1 MFRSKPG
8 ALLGS
13 MAAGAIS
20 LCADGAIAQESANAT
35 ADEPQLEEL
44 VVTAR
49 RTDENR
55 QRVPI
60 AVTVVGADALETR
73 QMRNLFDLDKAVPG
87 ITICCNEAT
96 VGFGQGLSYVRGV
109 RGILTY
115 LGDVPI
121 NYSSSAAYFDAANVQ
136 VLKGPQ
142 GTLFGLST
150 NGGAIVVSPQKPTE
164 TLEGYAEIGFGDFGR
179 REATGVLNVPVNDNL
194 LLRFSATTQKRDGYI
209 HAVQE
214 NIDLNN
220 EDFQI
225 ARAIAT
231 LRVGERFDNELLINY
246 YQSDT
251 KPAWFVDVLPGRASN
266 LREGSLITA
275 IYGDVARQYFA
286 EQEALGPYKIPSTG
300 FDSTT
305 RGPYSEVEQW
315 NVTDTA
321 TLRINDQFTLKNIL
335 GYQRVSNL
343 TYVSLLGFP
352 VVNFPVDVLPDGTIV
367 GPPKAAGAT
376 SDPPGPLTQFSEEIQ
391 LQGKLLEDRL
401 TLTVG
406 SFNAWNDSKR
416 DDAIVYKQTFGGIG
430 GTSGKAESKTN
441 SVYAQG
447 TYDLSAAVEGLSF
460 TAGYRYSWDHL
471 ERTINSFGADGALLS
486 EVVRDAK
493 FSAPSYT
500 LQLQYQVNE
509 RTMLF
514 FNNSKGY
521 SRGGFNNQTGLPLSL
536 AQFEPETLDNFEAG
550 IKSQFEIAGKPV
562 RANVSAYY
570 GKNDQMQLAVP
581 QTFIDANTGEQKFE
595 SITQN
600 AANGHIYGVEGEF
613 AIAPSRSLTLS
624 TAMAYSIGRFD
635 EYVSNGV
642 DVSDSEFILTPELKY
657 TVNINY
663 DLPVPAS
670 WGELSFN
677 VAFAHQSS
685 TPVQLTVNPA
695 PEDSIPA
702 FETLDLNA
710 EWDGAFGK
718 TGLRLLA
725 YWNNVTQEVYS
736 SGFTPGWD
744 SLGFSGITPQLPR
757 MFGLRVRYGF

>member
-1 MFRSKPG
+1 MFLRKPTI
-8 ALLGS
+8 LLGA
-13 MAAGAIS
+13 MTAGAIT
-20 LCADGAIAQESANAT
+20 LCADGAIAQGTE
-35 ADEPQLEEL
+35 DPQLGEPQLEEL

-60 AVTVVGADALETR
+60 AVTVVGADALETQ

-150 NGGAIVVSPQKPTE
+150 NGGAIVVAPHKPTE
-164 TLEGYAEIGFGDFGR
+164 TLEGYAEIGFGDYGR
-179 REATGVLNVPVNDNL
+179 REATGVLNLPVNDQL
-194 LLRFSATTQKRDGYI
+194 LLRFAATSQKRDGYI

-220 EDFQI
+220 EDYQI

-231 LRVGERFDNELLINY
+231 LRVSERFENELLINY

-251 KPAWFVDVLPGRASN
+251 KPAWFVDALPGRASN
-266 LREGSLITA
+266 LREGSLITT
-275 IYGDVARQYFA
+275 IYGDVAREYFA
-286 EQEALGPYKIPSTG
+286 EQAALGPYKIPYTG
-300 FDSTT
+300 FDSNT
-305 RGPYSEVEQW
+305 RGPYSKVEQW

-321 TLRINDQFTLKNIL
+321 IFEINDRFTLKNIL

-352 VVNFPVDVLPDGTIV
+352 VVNFPVDVLPNGTIV
-367 GPPKAAGAT
+367 GPPQAAGAT
-376 SDPPGPLTQFSEEIQ
+376 SDPPGPLVQFSEELQ
-391 LQGKLLEDRL
+391 LQGKLLDDRL
-401 TLTVG
+401 RLTIG
-406 SFNAWNDSKR
+406 SFNAWNDTKR
-416 DDAIVYKQTFGGIG
+416 NDAIVYKQTFGGIG

-447 TYDLSAAVEGLSF
+447 TYDFSSVEGLSF

-471 ERTINSFGADGALLS
+471 ERTINSFAADGALLS
-486 EVVRDAK
+486 EVERDAK
-493 FSAPSYT
+493 FSSPSYT
-500 LQLQYQVNE
+500 LQLQYQLNPL
-509 RTMLF
+509 TMLF

-521 SRGGFNNQTGLPLSL
+521 SRGGFNNQAGLPLSL
-536 AQFEPETLDNFEAG
+536 AQFSPETLDNFEAG
-550 IKSQFEIAGKPV
+550 IKSQFDIAGKPV

-581 QTFIDANTGEQKFE
+581 QTFFDAITGEQKFE
-595 SITQN
+595 SLTQN

-613 AIAPSRSLTLS
+613 AIAPWHSLTLS
-624 TAMAYSIGRFD
+624 TAMAYSKGKFD

-642 DVSDSEFILTPELKY
+642 DVSDSQFILTPKFKY
-657 TVNINY
+657 TINVDY
-663 DLPVPAS
+663 QLPVPAS
-670 WGELSFN
+670 WGELSLN
-677 VAFAHQSS
+677 AAYAHQSS

-695 PEDSIPA
+695 PEDTIPS

-710 EWDGAFGK
+710 VWDDAFGK
-718 TGLRLLA
+718 SGLRVLA
-725 YWNNVTQEVYS
+725 YYNNVTQEVYS

-757 MFGLRVRYGF
+757 MFGIRLRYNFQ

>member
-1 MFRSKPG
+1 MTFS
-8 ALLGS
+8 AITLGS
-13 MAAGAIS
+13 D
-20 LCADGAIAQESANAT
+20 LVTAQESDNLV
-35 ADEPQLEEL
+35 LED
-44 VVTAR
+44 VVVAAR

-60 AVTVVGADALETR
+60 AVTVVGGNALETQ

-96 VGFGQGLSYVRGV
+96 VGFGQGLSFVRGV
-109 RGILTY
+109 RGVLTY

-150 NGGAIVVSPQKPTE
+150 NGGAIVVAPQKPTE
-164 TLEGYAEIGFGDFGR
+164 NLEGYAEIGFGDFGR
-179 REATGVLNVPVNDNL
+179 REATGVLNLPVSDKL

-209 HAVQE
+209 HAMQE
-214 NIDLNN
+214 NIDLND

-231 LRVGERFDNELLINY
+231 LRPNDRFENELLVNY
-246 YQSDT
+246 YQSDM
-251 KPAWFVDVLPGRASN
+251 KPAWFVDVLPGRRSN
-266 LREGSLITA
+266 LREGSLITD
-275 IYGDVARQYFA
+275 IYGDVARQYFTQ
-286 EQEALGPYKIPSTG
+286 QEALGPYKIPSTG

-305 RGPYSEVEQW
+305 RGPYSKVEQW

-321 TLRINDQFTLKNIL
+321 SFELNDRFTLKNIV
-335 GYQRVSNL
+335 GYQHVSNL

-352 VVNFPVDVLPDGTIV
+352 VVNFPVDVLPNGTVV

-376 SDPPGPLTQFSEEIQ
+376 SDPPGPLTQLSEEIQ
-391 LQGKLLEDRL
+391 LQGRLLDDRL
-401 TLTVG
+401 LLTVG
-406 SFNAWNDSKR
+406 SFNAWNDTKR

-430 GTSGKAESKTN
+430 GTSGKAESETN
-441 SVYAQG
+441 SLYAQG
-447 TYDLSAAVEGLSF
+447 TYDFSAVVEGLSL

-471 ERTINSFGADGALLS
+471 ERTINSFAADGALLS
-486 EVVRDAK
+486 EVVRDTK
-493 FSAPSYT
+493 FSSPSYT
-500 LQLQYQVNE
+500 VQVQYQLNPLA
-509 RTMLF
+509 MLF

-521 SRGGFNNQTGLPLSL
+521 SRGGFNNQTGLPPTL
-536 AQFEPETLDNFEAG
+536 AQFEPETLNNFEAG
-550 IKSQFEIAGKPV
+550 IKSQFDLGGKPV

-570 GKNDQMQLAVP
+570 GKNDSMQLAVP

-613 AIAPSRSLTLS
+613 AIAPLKSLTIS
-624 TAMAYSIGRFD
+624 TAMAYSKGKFD
-635 EYVSNGV
+635 EYVSNGI
-642 DVSDSEFILTPELKY
+642 DVSDSEFILTPEFKY
-657 TVNINY
+657 TVNVNY
-663 DLPVPAS
+663 DLPVPAT
-670 WGELSFN
+670 WGALSFN
-677 VAFAHQSS
+677 VAFAQQSS

-695 PEDSIPA
+695 PEDSIPS

-710 EWDGAFGK
+710 VWDDPFGK
-718 TGLRLLA
+718 SGLRVLA

-744 SLGFSGITPQLPR
+744 ALGFSGITPQLPR
-757 MFGLRVRYGF
+757 MFGARIRYTFK